1 MTGARHSG
9 YYRCTGLY
17 LRILRLRWYVVRMLV
32 KRLELSH
39 GKVQLQDNT
48 MPRTNLTRGARISR
62 LPENIGRQPPDED
75 MNYQR

>member
-1 MTGARHSG
+1 
-9 YYRCTGLY
+9 
-17 LRILRLRWYVVRMLV
+17 MLV

-75 MNYQR
+75 MSYQR

>member
-1 MTGARHSG
+1 MYWSLPT
-9 YYRCTGLY
+9 Y
-17 LRILRLRWYVVRMLV
+17 LAFEMVR
-32 KRLELSH
+32 RQDAGEETELSH

-75 MNYQR
+75 MN